1 MDSLI
6 LSALEAILP
15 YVRIFCIS
23 VALLAIFI
31 TIFTFPHKN
40 KKTGNADMPD
50 DYDEQINI
58 NAVHEAGHAVMAYL
72 QDTKDFE
79 VFMSYDSAKTRVAY
93 KSQNA
98 EDVKKM
104 ILVKYSGAI
113 AEELLLGELSA
124 GSMGI
129 LNSNADFPSA
139 TELIKAYIVMTE
151 PTVSK
156 TLLNEELADKII
168 SLSNSFY
175 KEATEILF
183 KNKEM
188 LVVVSKALKVNT
200 ILNKEQIVQLLK
212 SSNNDNGGLE

>member
-72 QDTKDFE
+72 QDTKDFK
-79 VFMSYDSAKTRVAY
+79 VFMSYDSAKTVVTY
-93 KSQNA
+93 KSQKA

-113 AEELLLGELSA
+113 AEELLLGEFSA
-124 GSMGI
+124 GCIGI
-129 LNSNADFPSA
+129 FNPNTDFPSA

-156 TLLNEELADKII
+156 TLLNEELADLII
-168 SLSNSFY
+168 SASNSFY
-175 KEATEILF
+175 KEATEILS
-183 KNKEM
+183 KSKEM
-188 LVVVSKALKVNT
+188 LVIISDELKNKDSLKKDEIIQLLTNT
-200 ILNKEQIVQLLK
+200 NKEK
-212 SSNNDNGGLE
+212 YK

>member
-113 AEELLLGELSA
+113 AEELLLGEFSA
-124 GSMGI
+124 GCIGI
-129 LNSNADFPSA
+129 FNPNTDFPSA

-156 TLLNEELADKII
+156 TLLNEELADLII
-168 SLSNSFY
+168 SASNSFY
-175 KEATEILF
+175 KEATEILS
-183 KNKEM
+183 KSKEM
-188 LVVVSKALKVNT
+188 LVIISDELKNKDSLKKDEIIQLLTNT
-200 ILNKEQIVQLLK
+200 NKEK
-212 SSNNDNGGLE
+212 YK

>member
-113 AEELLLGELSA
+113 AEELLLGEFSA
-124 GSMGI
+124 GCIGI
-129 LNSNADFPSA
+129 FNPNTDFPSA

-156 TLLNEELADKII
+156 TLLNEELADLII
-168 SLSNSFY
+168 SASNSFY
-175 KEATEILF
+175 KEATDILS
-183 KNKEM
+183 KSKEM
-188 LVVVSKALKVNT
+188 LVIISDELKNKDSLKKDEIIQLLTNT
-200 ILNKEQIVQLLK
+200 NKEK
-212 SSNNDNGGLE
+212 YK

>member
-15 YVRIFCIS
+15 YVRIFYIS

-113 AEELLLGELSA
+113 AEELLLGEFSA
-124 GSMGI
+124 GCIGI
-129 LNSNADFPSA
+129 FNPNTDFPSA

-156 TLLNEELADKII
+156 TLLNEELADLII
-168 SLSNSFY
+168 SASNSFY
-175 KEATEILF
+175 KEATEILS
-183 KNKEM
+183 KSKEM
-188 LVVVSKALKVNT
+188 LVIISDELKNKDSLKKDEIIQLLTNT
-200 ILNKEQIVQLLK
+200 NKEK
-212 SSNNDNGGLE
+212 YK

>member
-23 VALLAIFI
+23 VALLAILI

-40 KKTGNADMPD
+40 KKSVDADMPD

-79 VFMSYDSAKTRVAY
+79 VFMSYNSAKTMVTY
-93 KSQNA
+93 KSQKA

-124 GSMGI
+124 GSIGI
-129 LNSNADFPSA
+129 SNSNADFPSA
-139 TELIKAYIVMTE
+139 TALIKAYIVMTE

-156 TLLNEELADKII
+156 TLLNEELADLII
-168 SLSNSFY
+168 SASNGFY
-175 KEATEILF
+175 KEATEILS

-188 LVVVSKALKVNT
+188 LVVISDELK
-200 ILNKEQIVQLLK
+200 NKDSLKKDEIIQLLK
-212 SSNNDNGGLE
+212 DIKIEI

>member
-6 LSALEAILP
+6 LNALEAILP

-113 AEELLLGELSA
+113 AEELLLGEFSA
-124 GSMGI
+124 GCIGI
-129 LNSNADFPSA
+129 FNPNTDFPSA

-156 TLLNEELADKII
+156 TLLNEELADLII
-168 SLSNSFY
+168 SASNSFY
-175 KEATEILF
+175 KEATEILS
-183 KNKEM
+183 KSKEM
-188 LVVVSKALKVNT
+188 LVIISDELKNKDSLKKDEIIQLLTNT
-200 ILNKEQIVQLLK
+200 NKEK
-212 SSNNDNGGLE
+212 YK

>member
-15 YVRIFCIS
+15 YVLIFCIS

-58 NAVHEAGHAVMAYL
+58 TAVHEAGHAVMAYL

-79 VFMSYDSAKTRVAY
+79 VFMSYNSAKTMVTY
-93 KSQNA
+93 KSQKA

-113 AEELLLGELSA
+113 AEELLLGEFSA
-124 GSMGI
+124 GCIGI
-129 LNSNADFPSA
+129 FNPNTDFPSA

-156 TLLNEELADKII
+156 TLLNEELADLII
-168 SLSNSFY
+168 SASNSFY
-175 KEATEILF
+175 KEATEILS
-183 KNKEM
+183 KSKEM
-188 LVVVSKALKVNT
+188 LVIISDELKNKDSLKKDEIIQLLTNT
-200 ILNKEQIVQLLK
+200 NKEK
-212 SSNNDNGGLE
+212 YK

>member
-1 MDSLI
+1 MDFMSVIDIITIIIYVFYII
-6 LSALEAILP
+6 LL
-15 YVRIFCIS
+15 V
-23 VALLAIFI
+23 VALFLYCLIS
-31 TIFTFPHKN
+31 FTFKKKN
-40 KKTGNADMPD
+40 KIAVDADLPD
-50 DYDEQINI
+50 DYDEQIDI
-58 NAVHEAGHAVMAYL
+58 KSVHEAGHAVMAYL

-79 VFMSYDSAKTRVAY
+79 VFMSYDSAKTVVTY
-93 KSQNA
+93 KSQKA

-124 GSMGI
+124 GSIGI

-156 TLLNEELADKII
+156 TLLNEELADLII
-168 SLSNSFY
+168 SASNSFY
-175 KEATEILF
+175 KEATEILS

-188 LVVVSKALKVNT
+188 LVVISDELK
-200 ILNKEQIVQLLK
+200 NKDSLKKNEIIQLLK
-212 SSNNDNGGLE
+212 DIKFEA

>member
-1 MDSLI
+1 MDFMSVIDIITIIIYVFYII
-6 LSALEAILP
+6 LL
-15 YVRIFCIS
+15 V
-23 VALLAIFI
+23 VALFLYCLIS
-31 TIFTFPHKN
+31 FTFKKKN
-40 KKTGNADMPD
+40 KIAVDADLPD

-58 NAVHEAGHAVMAYL
+58 KSVHEAGHAVMAYL

-79 VFMSYDSAKTRVAY
+79 VFMSYDSAKTIVAY

-151 PTVSK
+151 PIVSK
-156 TLLNEELADKII
+156 TLLNEELADLII
-168 SLSNSFY
+168 SASNSFY
-175 KEATEILF
+175 KEATEILS

-188 LVVVSKALKVNT
+188 LVIISDELKSKDSLKKDE
-200 ILNKEQIVQLLK
+200 IIQLLTNISK
-212 SSNNDNGGLE
+212 EKYK